1 MKPPRHR
8 KPLLSRVRRD
18 MYLTQ
23 RGIGDFQA
31 ASRGPVPLARRLARR
46 KATRSV
52 FGGLRR
58 KGLW

>member
-1 MKPPRHR
+1 MA
-8 KPLLSRVRRD
+8 RRRSALEQLRRNL
-18 MYLTQ
+18 YLAQ
-23 RGIGDFQA
+23 RGIGDGQA
-31 ASRGPVPLARRLARR
+31 AARGPAPIVKRIARR